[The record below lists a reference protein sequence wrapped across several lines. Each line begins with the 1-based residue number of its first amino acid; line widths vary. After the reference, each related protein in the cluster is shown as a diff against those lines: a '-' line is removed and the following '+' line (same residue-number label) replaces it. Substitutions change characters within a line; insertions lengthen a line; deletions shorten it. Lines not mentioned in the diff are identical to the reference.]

1 MQSTTR
7 SAITLF
13 AALYLL
19 ALLSGSPSATRA
31 WQKIF
36 QKNLPT
42 VSISVVPVRRTSRA
56 AETVIRISLTD
67 DTKERTML
75 QINTYLNFPGTCKE
89 AFEFY
94 ARVLNGKIEAMMTH
108 DEVPASAGMP
118 DMGAEWRSKIL
129 HARLSVGNNVL
140 MASDVPPG
148 RFEPARSFSVNIGLT
163 DATEAERIFTALSE
177 DGRTIMPLQQT
188 FWAHRFGM
196 CFDRFGTPWMINCEQ
211 PAA

>member
-7 SAITLF
+7 SAIALF
-13 AALYLL
+13 ATLYLF
-19 ALLSGSPSATRA
+19 ALSGSPTALCV
-31 WQKIF
+31 WENIF
-36 QKNLPT
+36 QRNLPT

-56 AETVIRISLTD
+56 AETGIRISLID
-67 DTKERTML
+67 NTKERTM

-94 ARVLNGKIEAMMTH
+94 GRVLNGKIEAMMNH

-118 DMGAEWRSKIL
+118 DMDPEWRSKII
-129 HARLSVGNNVL
+129 HARLAVGNNVL
-140 MASDVPPG
+140 MASDVPPN

-163 DATEAERIFTALSE
+163 DAAEAERIFTALSE
-177 DGRTIMPLQQT
+177 NGRTIMPLQQT
-188 FWAHRFGM
+188 FWAYRFGM

>member
-7 SAITLF
+7 SAIFLF
-13 AALYLL
+13 AALYIL
-19 ALLSGSPSATRA
+19 ALLSGSPSALRPL
-31 WQKIF
+31 QEIF
-36 QKNLPT
+36 QKNLPSM
-42 VSISVVPVRRTSRA
+42 SISVVPIRRTNRA
-56 AETVIRISLTD
+56 VETGLRFTLSDLS
-67 DTKERTML
+67 KESTML
-75 QINTYLNFPGTCKE
+75 QINTYLNFPGNCKE

-118 DMGAEWRSKIL
+118 DMGADWRGKII
-129 HARLSVGNNVL
+129 HARLSIGNSVL
-140 MASDVPPG
+140 MASDVPPS

-163 DATEAERIFTALSE
+163 DAAEAERIFTALSE

>member
-7 SAITLF
+7 SAIALF
-13 AALYLL
+13 ATLYLF
-19 ALLSGSPSATRA
+19 ALLSGSPTALLV
-31 WQKIF
+31 WENIF
-36 QKNLPT
+36 QRNLPT

-56 AETVIRISLTD
+56 AETGIRISLID
-67 DTKERTML
+67 NTKERTM

-94 ARVLNGKIEAMMTH
+94 ARVLNGKIEAMMNH

-118 DMGAEWRSKIL
+118 DMDPEWRSKII
-129 HARLSVGNNVL
+129 HARLAVGNNVL
-140 MASDVPPG
+140 MASDVPPN

-163 DATEAERIFTALSE
+163 DAAEAERIFTALSE
-177 DGRTIMPLQQT
+177 NGRTIMPLQQT
-188 FWAHRFGM
+188 FWAYRFGM

>member
-7 SAITLF
+7 SAIALF
-13 AALYLL
+13 ATLYLF
-19 ALLSGSPSATRA
+19 ALLSGSPTALLV
-31 WQKIF
+31 WENIF
-36 QKNLPT
+36 QRNLPT

-56 AETVIRISLTD
+56 AETGIRISLID
-67 DTKERTML
+67 NTKERTM

-94 ARVLNGKIEAMMTH
+94 ARVLNGKIEAMMNH

-118 DMGAEWRSKIL
+118 DMGPEWRSKII
-129 HARLSVGNNVL
+129 HARLAVGNNVL
-140 MASDVPPG
+140 MASDVPPN
-148 RFEPARSFSVNIGLT
+148 RFEAARSFSVNIGLT
-163 DATEAERIFTALSE
+163 DAAEAERIFTALSE
-177 DGRTIMPLQQT
+177 NGRTIMPLQQT
-188 FWAHRFGM
+188 FWAYRFGM